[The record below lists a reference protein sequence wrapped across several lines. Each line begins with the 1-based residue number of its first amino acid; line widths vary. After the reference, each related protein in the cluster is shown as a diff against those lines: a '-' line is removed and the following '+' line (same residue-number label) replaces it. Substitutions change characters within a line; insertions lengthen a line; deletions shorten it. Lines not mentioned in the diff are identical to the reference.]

1 MKQIAGF
8 PYFELEFDKQAEPV
22 DQTDFEAL
30 LAELGSGEAAEVL
43 VLVHGWNNDM
53 DEARRWYDELAGH
66 LRTVLD
72 KRPPTG
78 ADDRSFVIFGV
89 LWPSKKFADRALIPG
104 GAAAVGGAV
113 ADEELEGRID
123 TVRDAFDAP
132 DAEQRLQQAKA
143 LVGRLE
149 DSPKA
154 RDEFVDLIR
163 GVLPKAA
170 GDDGDD
176 FAGQFW
182 EDPGREV
189 LEALEAPVLASAPG
203 GDGGGATSIDSEG
216 SAAGLSLSLGGI
228 KAAAERFLNLTTYYQ
243 MKERAGL
250 VGTRG
255 LNPRLR
261 ALRTNREETRI
272 HLVGHSFGGR
282 LVTAATVGMPGDEPV
297 RPDTLTLLQAAFSH
311 YGFASNYEGEKDG
324 FFRRMVTDGMV
335 RGPVLITHSV
345 HDTAVG
351 YAYPLASRLARQV
364 AAGLGDAGDRFGG
377 IGRNGAQKTPEAIKG
392 RLQQAGEDYG
402 FRSPSMVNLNA
413 DAVISGHGDI
423 RSEPVAFAVLSA
435 VAAAGHD
442 GG

>member
-1 MKQIAGF
+1 
-8 PYFELEFDKQAEPV
+8 
-22 DQTDFEAL
+22 
-30 LAELGSGEAAEVL
+30 
-43 VLVHGWNNDM
+43 
-53 DEARRWYDELAGH
+53 
-66 LRTVLD
+66 
-72 KRPPTG
+72 
-78 ADDRSFVIFGV
+78 
-89 LWPSKKFADRALIPG
+89 
-104 GAAAVGGAV
+104 
-113 ADEELEGRID
+113 
-123 TVRDAFDAP
+123 
-132 DAEQRLQQAKA
+132 
-143 LVGRLE
+143 
-149 DSPKA
+149 
-154 RDEFVDLIR
+154 
-163 GVLPKAA
+163 VLPEAA

-189 LEALEAPVLASAPG
+189 LEALEAPVLASAPV
-203 GDGGGATSIDSEG
+203 GDGGGATSSDSEG

-255 LNPRLR
+255 LNPHLR
-261 ALRTNREETRI
+261 ALRANREETRI
-272 HLVGHSFGGR
+272 HLIGHSFGGR
-282 LVTAATVGMPGDEPV
+282 LVTAATVGIPGDEPV

-392 RLQQAGEDYG
+392 RLQQAGDDYG

-413 DAVISGHGDI
+413 DDVISGHGDI